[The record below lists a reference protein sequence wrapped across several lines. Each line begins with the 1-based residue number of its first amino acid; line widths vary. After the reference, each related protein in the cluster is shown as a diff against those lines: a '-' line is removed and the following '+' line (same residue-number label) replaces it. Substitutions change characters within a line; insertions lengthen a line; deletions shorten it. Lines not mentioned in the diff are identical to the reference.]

1 MADNWHRLCSYRG
14 RREPFAPM
22 NLFGGGAHQ
31 GRNLMSIRLA
41 VSYAAAGAL
50 AVGFAAVSA
59 GEAKAQANVLKEC
72 GTQYQAAKAAN
83 ELKGQ
88 SWQDFL
94 KACRA
99 RLAEQPAPTEA
110 PAAAAPPAPEP
121 PPAAAAPTPAPAP
134 APTVAAPP
142 PAPAPAPTPAV
153 TAPPPA
159 PAPAPAPTVAAPPPA
174 AAPAPAA
181 APKAAAPAKPAG
193 ESKAAQ
199 QSRQKKC
206 GAEWKAKKAELQKAN
221 PKLKWPQYW
230 SDCNKRLKAAGE

>member
-1 MADNWHRLCSYRG
+1 
-14 RREPFAPM
+14 
-22 NLFGGGAHQ
+22 
-31 GRNLMSIRLA
+31 MSIRLA

-50 AVGFAAVSA
+50 AVGLSAAST

-99 RLAEQPAPTEA
+99 RLAEQPAPAEA
-110 PAAAAPPAPEP
+110 PAAAAPSAPEP
-121 PPAAAAPTPAPAP
+121 AATAPAPAVAAPAPAPVPAPAPTPAPAP
-134 APTVAAPP
+134 AP
-142 PAPAPAPTPAV
+142 APAAV
-153 TAPPPA
+153 
-159 PAPAPAPTVAAPPPA
+159 APPPA
-174 AAPAPAA
+174 AAPAAKPAA
-181 APKAAAPAKPAG
+181 AAKPASEG
-193 ESKAAQ
+193 KAAQ

-206 GAEWKAKKAELQKAN
+206 GAEWKAKKAELQKSD

-230 SDCNKRLKAAGE
+230 SECNKRLKAAGE